1 MTTPRIW
8 DISEPIEPGS
18 ATFPGD
24 TPFSQEWVARQERG
38 ASCNVST
45 IRMSVHVGTHT
56 DAPLHFDLAGP
67 DIASVDLR
75 TYMGRCRVVDV
86 AGVGKPSLIPVA
98 VLTPELLRGA
108 ERILFRT
115 RKDHDHRV
123 WDGAFTAVGPD
134 AARALVAAGIRLVG
148 IDTPS
153 MDHADSKDLDGH
165 HLLYEGGVAILENL
179 DLRDVPAGDYEL
191 IALPLRIVDGDSSP
205 VRAILRELPPTERP

>member
-1 MTTPRIW
+1 MGTPRIW

-75 TYMGRCRVVDV
+75 AYLGRCRVVDV
-86 AGVGKPSLIPVA
+86 RGVGTPALIPAAALTPA
-98 VLTPELLRGA
+98 VLAGA

-115 RKDHDHRV
+115 ALEHDHRA
-123 WDGAFTAVGPD
+123 WNGGFTAVGAE
-134 AARALVAAGIRLVG
+134 AAHVLVAAGIRLVG

-153 MDHADSKDLDGH
+153 MDHADSKELDGH
-165 HLLYEGGVAILENL
+165 HVLFEGGVAILENI
-179 DLRDVPAGDYEL
+179 DLRGVPAGDYEL
-191 IALPLRIVDGDSSP
+191 IALPLRIVGGDSSP
-205 VRAILRELPPTERP
+205 VRAILRELPEGRP